1 MITFLPSGR
10 NNILTYDTTVA
21 TSKEASIEKT
31 ISILNESQS
40 YCDTKITRP
49 SVSLPASIRLKDIL
63 IWMVKIYQKYAPV
76 ELRLSCVFT
85 PSCSEYMIL
94 AIEKHGAI
102 KGLFR
107 GLKRLFRC
115 HYPNGGIDNP

>member
-1 MITFLPSGR
+1 MIILSPIDQ
-10 NNILTYDTTVA
+10 NNTSIYDTTIA
-21 TSKEASIEKT
+21 ASKKASIEKA
-31 ISILNESQS
+31 ISILKENQS

-63 IWMVKIYQKYAPV
+63 IWMVKIYQKYAPWK
-76 ELRLSCVFT
+76 LRLSCVFV

-94 AIEKHGAI
+94 AIEKYGAI

-107 GLKRLFRC
+107 GVKRLFRC